1 MRMGLTQA
9 ELAEKTGLS
18 EVYISYIEIGSRI
31 PALKKLILLAK
42 TLQIKMDDLFVD
54 LYADYNKDDDDGDI
68 CSNLKLLDADEK
80 DAIRKVINLLI
91 KNKIN

>member
-1 MRMGLTQA
+1 MRMGMTQA

-18 EVYISYIEIGSRI
+18 EVYISYIEVGCRV
-31 PALKKLILLAK
+31 PALKKLIRIAK

-54 LYADYNKDDDDGDI
+54 LYSDYNTEDDDSDI

-80 DAIRKVINLLI
+80 NAIRNMVNLLL
-91 KNKIN
+91 KNKLN